1 MLAILSS
8 NSRTSFISTS
18 ALSCRSTWYHQRM
31 VKNNKFIPWARTV
44 KQNSKLMISK
54 NLKLSLWKEKFYIIF
69 CNNKKYLHLPL
80 FAPYESNIF
89 KSILRMTWCKMAITR
104 EKGWKNTAVSRD
116 ASVKRHDAVTRR
128 NKYDSCP
135 ALMFQVCL
143 IRPKVYSCVHH
154 VSVIGLK
161 RREMC

>member
-31 VKNNKFIPWARTV
+31 VKNSKFIPWARTV

-80 FAPYESNIF
+80 FCSLWTKHFLIHIKDDVMQNGDYAW
-89 KSILRMTWCKMAITR
+89 KRL
-104 EKGWKNTAVSRD
+104 KNTAVSRD

-143 IRPKVYSCVHH
+143 ILPKVYSCVHH
-154 VSVIGLK
+154 VSVIRLK